1 MFSQN
6 IRIET
11 MFPTEFFE
19 VLDSSVNGSY
29 HHVKALKRGQ
39 TIIDGTLKAVVD
51 QVGFCLLLKHLGSSQ
66 CSVLL
71 G

>member
-11 MFPTEFFE
+11 TFTTEYFE

-29 HHVKALKRGQ
+29 HHLKALKRGQ
-39 TIIDGTLKAVVD
+39 SIIDGTLKAVVD
-51 QVGFCLLLKHLGSSQ
+51 QVGFCLCL
-66 CSVLL
+66 C
-71 G
+71 